1 MVGLELDGD
10 AGMGRL
16 ERGEPR
22 QQPLLG
28 HRLDR
33 DDAHP
38 PGGRALLLGD
48 AVDLGQDALHLLEI
62 GPALGVKA
70 HAPAPSLEQLG
81 VEMLL
86 QGADAVA
93 DGGGNPELL
102 AGQHEALVAGGGLEE
117 AQAVERGQVE
127 HGEGPKEARWRHRR

>member
-1 MVGLELDGD
+1 MVGLQLDGD
-10 AGMGRL
+10 AGMGCL

-38 PGGRALLLGD
+38 PGGGTLLLGD
-48 AVDLGQDALHLLEI
+48 AVDLGQDALHLLQI
-62 GPALGVKA
+62 GPAAAVEVDA
-70 HAPAPSLEQLG
+70 APPALEQLG
-81 VEMLL
+81 AEMLL

-93 DGGGNPELL
+93 DGGGGDAELL
-102 AGQHEALVAGGGLEE
+102 AGPHEALVAGGGLEE
-117 AQAVERGQVE
+117 AQAVERRQGNHE
-127 HGEGPKEARWRHRR
+127 SGRRKRWG

>member
-33 DDAHP
+33 DDAHAA
-38 PGGRALLLGD
+38 GGRALLLGD
-48 AVDLGQDALHLLEI
+48 AVDFGQDTLHLLEI
-62 GPALGVKA
+62 GAAAAVEV
-70 HAPAPSLEQLG
+70 HAPAPALEQLG

-93 DGGGNPELL
+93 DGGGGDAEFL

-117 AQAVERGQVE
+117 A
-127 HGEGPKEARWRHRR
+127 

>member
-1 MVGLELDGD
+1 MPGWAALNEASLGSSHFS
-10 AGMGRL
+10 ATASTETIRTR
-16 ERGEPR
+16 RGVV
-22 QQPLLG
+22 
-28 HRLDR
+28 
-33 DDAHP
+33 
-38 PGGRALLLGD
+38 ALLLGD

-70 HAPAPSLEQLG
+70 HAAAPSLEQLG

-93 DGGGNPELL
+93 DGGGGNPELL

-127 HGEGPKEARWRHRR
+127 HGEGPEESRW